1 MRHAVGQYYAAAT
14 KVAMDGVVFVW
25 QSAYHTLLTKFR
37 EACVRWALAI
47 KLQYARRAHSNLTE
61 GVAQET
67 REEFAGLVEFNDAGS
82 DFRVTPAFNQ
92 AVERAKSE
100 LDAVTTRA

>member
-1 MRHAVGQYYAAAT
+1 V
-14 KVAMDGVVFVW
+14 
-25 QSAYHTLLTKFR
+25 R

-67 REEFAGLVEFNDAGS
+67 REEYAALVEFNEAGS
-82 DFRVTPAFNQ
+82 DFGVTSALNQ
-92 AVERAKSE
+92 AVERAKGD
-100 LDAVTTRA
+100 LDKRIAQENGS